1 MLKALPLSGKHIAGA
16 KYGFTLL
23 TTAPV
28 VMAAFT
34 VAWLFSSAGI
44 GVLLQ
49 LLVFIILMAMAAV
62 PVGMYIGSANPV
74 VSSKNPVKRLD
85 TASNIVITIVIFVV
99 LVLTAIILGVIGDDG
114 VSAIQLLTAGGILL
128 VMALSSLW
136 MLRKVGARYDQ
147 GFKITYKD

>member
-1 MLKALPLSGKHIAGA
+1 
-16 KYGFTLL
+16 
-23 TTAPV
+23 
-28 VMAAFT
+28 
-34 VAWLFSSAGI
+34 
-44 GVLLQ
+44 
-49 LLVFIILMAMAAV
+49 
-62 PVGMYIGSANPV
+62 
-74 VSSKNPVKRLD
+74 
-85 TASNIVITIVIFVV
+85 VITIVIFAV